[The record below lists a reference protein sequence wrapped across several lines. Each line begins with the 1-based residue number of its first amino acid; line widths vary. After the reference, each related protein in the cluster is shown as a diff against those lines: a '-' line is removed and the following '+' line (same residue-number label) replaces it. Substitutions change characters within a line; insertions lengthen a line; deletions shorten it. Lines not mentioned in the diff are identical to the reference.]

1 MFRVEGCGHCTNS
14 EALLGVL
21 LEGLSERSNMR
32 CRQVA
37 WLSVAFFQ
45 GLCCE
50 IYVYIYI
57 STYIYIHIYTYIY
70 IYTYTYIYIC
80 FFFFFVCVCGFRFL
94 LIFGCGVQG
103 RGDRV

>member
-32 CRQVA
+32 CRQAA

-45 GLCCE
+45 GLCCV

-57 STYIYIHIYTYIY
+57 DISTYIYTYIY
-70 IYTYTYIYIC
+70 IYIYIYIFV
-80 FFFFFVCVCGFRFL
+80 FFFLCVCGGL
-94 LIFGCGVQG
+94 GSY
-103 RGDRV
+103 